1 VCLQKAVFRCF
12 STKEAFF
19 SGSSFLL
26 ESGILASNWH
36 TIDAATY
43 PIYFSNEID
52 LSVDK
57 FMMQFEAFQAGFV
70 TLNTMNL
77 DRGSEVLFTG
87 FPIKKKLGHKVKKTE
102 ICVSRLDA
110 VFGVPGDFD
119 LFDFCLINAELP
131 SVPKVLLIPCVE
143 FIQPNSNIATLS
155 FPGTEILSE
164 ELLKTLKPPS
174 NFLDSLQPFS
184 YLKDIFFG
192 FGKKMHQH
200 WYHKCSIWCR

>member
-1 VCLQKAVFRCF
+1 
-12 STKEAFF
+12 
-19 SGSSFLL
+19 
-26 ESGILASNWH
+26 
-36 TIDAATY
+36 
-43 PIYFSNEID
+43 
-52 LSVDK
+52 
-57 FMMQFEAFQAGFV
+57 MQFEAFQAGFV